1 MTASCLDCSQVPL
14 AFPKLR
20 EVIFMLKSNPNKKV
34 VIIDHSLFMRTTIK
48 ILLMGKG
55 CDIFEADEE
64 SKAVTM
70 TVNKKP
76 SFILMSLAFAKQN
89 KMKFVKTL
97 KTLHKCPVILYSNAI
112 TKEDILQSFS
122 ANVDDLILKPLQQ
135 GDRLGRY
142 FLLAPTEIRRYY
154 LTASAN
160 SETNMEFSA
169 NKGWTPSKTVSVR
182 EGGRMKWDRKAS

>member
-1 MTASCLDCSQVPL
+1 
-14 AFPKLR
+14 
-20 EVIFMLKSNPNKKV
+20 MLNNNQNGKV

-64 SKAVTM
+64 SKAVTL

-76 SFILMSLAFAKQN
+76 SFILMSLGFAKQN

-122 ANVDDLILKPLQQ
+122 ASVDDLLLKPLQQ

-142 FLLAPTEIRRYY
+142 FLLAPAEIRRYY
-154 LTASAN
+154 LAAGAN
-160 SETNMEFSA
+160 RETNLEFSE
-169 NKGWTPSKTVSVR
+169 NRGWTPPKNTSVR